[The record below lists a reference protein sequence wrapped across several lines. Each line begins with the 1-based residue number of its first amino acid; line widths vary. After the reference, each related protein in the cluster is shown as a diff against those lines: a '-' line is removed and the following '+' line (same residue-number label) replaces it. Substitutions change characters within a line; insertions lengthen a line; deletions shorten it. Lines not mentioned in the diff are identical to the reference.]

1 MRGRTPPEAFLAG
14 AHLLQGAA
22 PQRLSCEKAFQP
34 LLEIGAVAGRSFKP
48 ARRHADSRE
57 PARTNSPTGNSPRE
71 KFGLKESGISTHAS
85 QLFCGCFQSPHEN
98 SQARKLSKIMI
109 IGLVGISVVI
119 GDLGLKL

>member
-1 MRGRTPPEAFLAG
+1 MRGRTPPEAFLVG

-22 PQRLSCEKAFQP
+22 

-71 KFGLKESGISTHAS
+71 KLGLKEPGISTHAS

-98 SQARKLSKIMI
+98 SQARKLSKII
-109 IGLVGISVVI
+109 DRKSVVE
-119 GDLGLKL
+119 GKSGE

>member
-1 MRGRTPPEAFLAG
+1 MLHPDLTGLAADASHRLEIVDQAGHAVWQGAFRAG
-14 AHLLQGAA
+14 ASRDPGPGA
-22 PQRLSCEKAFQP
+22 QRRLYFVRVYLPAGGLRREYG
-34 LLEIGAVAGRSFKP
+34 LEIQ
-48 ARRHADSRE
+48 
-57 PARTNSPTGNSPRE
+57 
-71 KFGLKESGISTHAS
+71 LKESGISTHAS